1 MTTNRTPIARRLTA
15 MITPVALDAFR
26 RLVALE
32 SECVGP
38 PECEPYTSGV
48 PPAMSG
54 GGCNGLST
62 ANSRSSRGSFRL
74 SIRAWPSGSPTLRRL
89 RAGDCSRKPQPA
101 HFLFNDAIAS
111 CGPSVRQPSRRPG
124 CGGGG

>member
-1 MTTNRTPIARRLTA
+1 MKSVGSPRIAARLDAADGMTTNRTPIARRSTA

-54 GGCNGLST
+54 GGCNGLIHREL
-62 ANSRSSRGSFRL
+62 ALKPWEFRG
-74 SIRAWPSGSPTLRRL
+74 
-89 RAGDCSRKPQPA
+89 
-101 HFLFNDAIAS
+101 
-111 CGPSVRQPSRRPG
+111 
-124 CGGGG
+124 